1 MELLRV
7 PPRAQPPAPLRYGF
21 ALGAVAL
28 ALLLSLWLRPLVEP
42 NPFIFFF
49 AAVAASAWHGGLGAG
64 LIATLGSL
72 LASNYFLIPP
82 FGTFSFAGDNL
93 LRSAVFVLV
102 AATICALSEARRRA

>member
-72 LASNYFLIPP
+72 LI
-82 FGTFSFAGDNL
+82 T
-93 LRSAVFVLV
+93 
-102 AATICALSEARRRA
+102 T